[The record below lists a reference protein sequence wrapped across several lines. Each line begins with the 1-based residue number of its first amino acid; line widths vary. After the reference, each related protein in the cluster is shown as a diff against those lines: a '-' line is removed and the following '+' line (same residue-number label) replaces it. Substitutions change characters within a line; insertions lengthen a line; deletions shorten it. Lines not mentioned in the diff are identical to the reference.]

1 MYQSLECARVQ
12 NLYRYPDIFI
22 YLLLNTQSILP
33 TLRKMFL
40 SIYLV
45 ILMMLYIPQ
54 SNRNCQVS
62 FSSTRLQICLCRL
75 ESLTLIEENDLL
87 FLLPYFSGKG
97 RYNYSVCIYTM
108 SCQNFLMWRRVRSEL
123 DPLRHKTQHA
133 EFETIYGV
141 IRWMCS
147 RKEWQEIANMTW
159 RLQPQEYRW
168 CLTHDACNLCLWS
181 TKSSCF

>member
-1 MYQSLECARVQ
+1 MQNKTYSSQAVSQKVQIPTFTKPKSNLALYQSLECARVQ

-108 SCQNFLMWRRVRSEL
+108 SC
-123 DPLRHKTQHA
+123 
-133 EFETIYGV
+133 
-141 IRWMCS
+141 
-147 RKEWQEIANMTW
+147 
-159 RLQPQEYRW
+159 
-168 CLTHDACNLCLWS
+168 
-181 TKSSCF
+181 